1 MWTKVASI
9 FMLCLHISQCCSCSI
24 NNSWL
29 SKLKI
34 GMHIRLMFLL
44 ANGANGVPIWH
55 TENQC
60 SKHLW
65 YVVSLQLH
73 GLHHKCSKR
82 AMLSFMLRECCYY
95 SEYDSWS
102 ESLRWLSVP
111 STPSTFNY
119 GNTTEDIL
127 SHQCRTSG
135 YKACYDV
142 SCPQSDRQTNTIAF
156 NGHKDRMTTQVT
168 IILSMCELISL

>member
-44 ANGANGVPIWH
+44 ANGANGVPIWP
-55 TENQC
+55 TKNQC

-73 GLHHKCSKR
+73 GLHCTSIIN
-82 AMLSFMLRECCYY
+82 LVQEQCLISC
-95 SEYDSWS
+95 W
-102 ESLRWLSVP
+102 ESVAIIVNV
-111 STPSTFNY
+111 TPDLNHFNDFLY
-119 GNTTEDIL
+119 LPHPLHVTMAITTEDNL
-127 SHQCRTSG
+127 SHQYSISG

-142 SCPQSDRQTNTIAF
+142 SCLKVTDRP
-156 NGHKDRMTTQVT
+156 
-168 IILSMCELISL
+168 